1 MNLTVY
7 GLILQDKHNIKVVS
21 GRKTGDRSEKFIDSK
36 EVIRGCSSKDSQN
49 SSLRKRDMKKQI
61 TVVKIL
67 ERKSE

>member
-1 MNLTVY
+1 
-7 GLILQDKHNIKVVS
+7 VS

-61 TVVKIL
+61 TKGRKKKTEK
-67 ERKSE
+67 ERKEMFRLADFLLEILYTK